1 MTSVLLNKKITDNIQ
16 NEINKNT
23 KNNYLNNCY
32 EAYKNKMR
40 SFSSDPFNQ
49 KSQDNNKNITSI
61 KKTRRNLATIN
72 YITNNQPKKE
82 LNHIVHIPLKTH
94 LIHDKEIV
102 NNSCF
107 PYSYRKNLENIII
120 NKNKINRKRHIID
133 KYHNLSQVGDLMRNY
148 SNYSSNEN
156 SFYEYSRTR
165 RNIHNPIEQKDLLD
179 EIPYKFRKN
188 MSTKEIIKRILP
200 LENEKKRLFPDR
212 ENNFEQLKKKLD
224 CIKNDD
230 NKENINEQNLI
241 LNNNYNNNKVIK
253 VNINKNLNNKN
264 NKHKKS
270 NSSNLMVKIY
280 QPKDANFKANKDNVN
295 YIFNSKEN
303 KKIPEQ
309 KLTIKVTK
317 DDFHKFAKISN
328 INYIEHQKK
337 LNQKI

>member
-1 MTSVLLNKKITDNIQ
+1 MTSVLLNKKITDNIES
-16 NEINKNT
+16 EINKRT

-49 KSQDNNKNITSI
+49 KFQDDLNKTSI
-61 KKTRRNLATIN
+61 KKTRRSLETLN
-72 YITNNQPKKE
+72 YIKNNQPKKE

-94 LIHDKEIV
+94 LIQDKEIV
-102 NNSCF
+102 NNSCY

-120 NKNKINRKRHIID
+120 NKNKINRKRHLID

-156 SFYEYSRTR
+156 SVYEYSRTR
-165 RNIHNPIEQKDLLD
+165 RNIHNPFERKDLLD
-179 EIPYKFRKN
+179 EVPYKFRKN

-212 ENNFEQLKKKLD
+212 ENNFEQLKNKLEYL
-224 CIKNDD
+224 KNNE
-230 NKENINEQNLI
+230 NKENINEQNLN

-253 VNINKNLNNKN
+253 VNINKNLYNN

-270 NSSNLMVKIY
+270 NSSNLIVKIY
-280 QPKDANFKANKDNVN
+280 QPKDEKFKANKDNVN
-295 YIFNSKEN
+295 YIFNSIEN

-328 INYIEHQKK
+328 KNYIERQKK

>member
-1 MTSVLLNKKITDNIQ
+1 MTSVLLNKKITDNIES
-16 NEINKNT
+16 EINKRT

-49 KSQDNNKNITSI
+49 KFQDNLNKSSI
-61 KKTRRNLATIN
+61 KKTRRSLETLN
-72 YITNNQPKKE
+72 YIKNNQPKKE

-94 LIHDKEIV
+94 LIQDKEIV
-102 NNSCF
+102 NNSCY

-120 NKNKINRKRHIID
+120 NKNKINRKRHLID

-156 SFYEYSRTR
+156 SVYEYSRTR
-165 RNIHNPIEQKDLLD
+165 RNIHNPFERKDLLD
-179 EIPYKFRKN
+179 EVPYKFRKN

-212 ENNFEQLKKKLD
+212 ENNFEQLKNKLEYL
-224 CIKNDD
+224 KNNE
-230 NKENINEQNLI
+230 NKENINEQNLN

-253 VNINKNLNNKN
+253 VNINKNLYNN

-270 NSSNLMVKIY
+270 NSSNLIVKIY
-280 QPKDANFKANKDNVN
+280 QPKDEKFKANKDNVN
-295 YIFNSKEN
+295 YIFNSIEN

-328 INYIEHQKK
+328 KNYIERQKK